1 MDFRKDYIGKSI
13 LIVGGGTSTLDRN
26 WDKLDYDFLWT
37 CNDFYKNDKVLS
49 KKIDLYQLGYET
61 DITSKV
67 LMDKLK
73 ADKPFVY
80 YEPEHF
86 RNSKEKSDE
95 FIAFKEYIDTPILA
109 MNIDLGE
116 VQYNP
121 AQKSGATFRMI
132 LLAMQATRA
141 RKVNFVGFDGF
152 NKEFSNA
159 HAFSGRVG
167 LKETDTRR
175 DWNDSVHSYVNIFV
189 DAYTV
194 LASLEDNNRLRNLGE
209 GLDYNLG
216 TELSKK
222 YFPLSKDIYE
232 TIR

>member
-1 MDFRKDYIGKSI
+1 MDFSRDYNGKSI

-26 WDKLDYDFLWT
+26 WDK
-37 CNDFYKNDKVLS
+37 
-49 KKIDLYQLGYET
+49 E
-61 DITSKV
+61 
-67 LMDKLK
+67 
-73 ADKPFVY
+73 DKPFIY
-80 YEPEHF
+80 YEPEHY
-86 RNSKEKSDE
+86 RHEKQKSSD
-95 FIAFKEYIDTPILA
+95 FIAFQAYIKTPIVA
-109 MNIDLGE
+109 MTIDLGE
-116 VQYNP
+116 IKFNP

-132 LLAMQATRA
+132 LLAMQATKA

-159 HAFSGRVG
+159 H
-167 LKETDTRR
+167 
-175 DWNDSVHSYVNIFV
+175 VNIFV
-189 DAYTV
+189 DPYTV